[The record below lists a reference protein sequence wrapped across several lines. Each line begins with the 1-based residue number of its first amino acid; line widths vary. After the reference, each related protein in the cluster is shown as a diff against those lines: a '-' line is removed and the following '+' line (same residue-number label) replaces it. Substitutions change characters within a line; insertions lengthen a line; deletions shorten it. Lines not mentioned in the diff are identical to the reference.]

1 MNQVNKDT
9 LISLQ
14 VEKAKRFL
22 TQADEMVELKHWDLA
37 ANRYYYACFH
47 AVQALFIAKGV
58 NAHTHAGINTQFS
71 LHFVKT
77 GIVDISYGSFLARM
91 FQLRQKADY
100 NCAYEISEN
109 DILEII
115 GLSHDFYKSHIKLSQ
130 IITDCP
136 PPPQSVH
143 QTGGW
148 CDGLSWHHAHYALP

>member
-1 MNQVNKDT
+1 MDQVSKDT

-109 DILEII
+109 DIPNYWLITR
-115 GLSHDFYKSHIKLSQ
+115 FYKNHIKLNQ
-130 IITDCP
+130 IITYRR
-136 PPPQSVH
+136 
-143 QTGGW
+143 
-148 CDGLSWHHAHYALP
+148 LWHSKRKSRNTRI